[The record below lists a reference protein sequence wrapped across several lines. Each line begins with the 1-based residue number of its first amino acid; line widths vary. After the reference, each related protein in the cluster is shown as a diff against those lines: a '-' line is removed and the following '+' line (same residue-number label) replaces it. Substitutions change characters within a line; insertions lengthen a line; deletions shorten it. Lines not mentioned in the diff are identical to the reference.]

1 MKQKFMRLFTGIAIV
16 TTICIG
22 FSSFV
27 GDGEDDGVQKKKE
40 TLNVCFYTCW
50 YQDSQGNWYF
60 SNVVGTNIDC
70 PKVTYPSECTP
81 TGCQPLNPC

>member
-40 TLNVCFYTCW
+40 TLILIMQLLIQASILTLRVQFAT
-50 YQDSQGNWYF
+50 
-60 SNVVGTNIDC
+60 
-70 PKVTYPSECTP
+70 
-81 TGCQPLNPC
+81 L